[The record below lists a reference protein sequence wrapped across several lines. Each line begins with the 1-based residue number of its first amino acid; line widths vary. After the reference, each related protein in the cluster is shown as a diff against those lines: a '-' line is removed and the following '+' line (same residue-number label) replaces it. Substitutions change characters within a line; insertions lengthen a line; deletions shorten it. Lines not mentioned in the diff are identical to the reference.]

1 MQVGRFFPS
10 WSDALD
16 AKLRVLDEGSP
27 VAWRRIGRINRARYP
42 TEAVDLLRDV
52 EITAGHCQPAHGS

>member
-27 VAWRRIGRINRARYP
+27 VGWRPISKIDRPLYPIGAL
-42 TEAVDLLRDV
+42 DLLRALVRAD
-52 EITAGHCQPAHGS
+52 A